1 MKLFKN
7 ISENSL
13 RLLILLIAFLCL
25 ILSIFAFENNFFSNR
40 MTTDDCLWL
49 DKTDSLGHRYLV
61 ITQIIKDGVADKAGI
76 QDGDLLI
83 AINGISLGG
92 SMSAMDILNQYRNE
106 FITYT
111 IIRNNEILDVKIWV
125 YKFVSYGFLIF
136 WIVGLGF
143 LIVGTIV
150 GYSKPKEL
158 TSKLFFF
165 FSAAASIGLVMYS
178 GTSPIGSIKMDD
190 ISQLQKIII
199 TIVNLLFISGM
210 VLIPPLYVHL
220 FSTFPVKYEFKR
232 RRLFILLIY
241 GFVVIPVL
249 FSLLFSQFFK
259 VTTSKY
265 VSVYIMNILPV
276 LYFLIGSR
284 FFRKSQKKVTDPG
297 LKKSLSIINKGFFL
311 GGLGITY
318 YLIFTLINN
327 KPVFLINPLFL
338 IPCILVIAIPISFGF
353 SIMKYRI
360 FDTEFIVKK
369 SIVFSIVTIAIVLFY
384 LVLVYFMNSYFK
396 EVFKGSNQLLIITF
410 IIIFTF
416 SFDFV
421 NKRAKAFVDKQFFRE
436 NYNYRKSLLE
446 FSKDI
451 SYIANIED
459 LIDKIRSF
467 LKDTVG
473 IEFFNLRVIS
483 PKYVKAL
490 DLSLDKE
497 VDLLLSKIIHFNNN
511 DAVLVNAYNINEIG
525 IDKSEIKL
533 LKGINLI
540 IPIHHKNELL
550 GVLTFGNKSSGK
562 AFSEEDIDLLK
573 SFASQSAVSLENTR
587 LNIEQINKQKYE
599 EEVNIAKRI
608 QNSLLPREA
617 SSHNK
622 LLISGYSEPA
632 KDIGGDFYDIIN
644 VSENRVLVAIADVS
658 DKGIPAALYM
668 SQVQAMLQFASKIFS
683 SPKEILSEINV
694 QIYDQ
699 LNKYSF
705 VTILLA
711 LFDLENNKVHVA
723 RAGHTPLLRLR
734 NGQIENIY
742 SKGIGI
748 GLDKQNIFNNNI
760 EEFVLDILPDDT
772 YLLYSDGVSESMNIQ
787 RELFGAERI
796 NEILASNTEATPD
809 TIKTNL
815 LSALESF
822 RGNADVNDDITF
834 AIIKIKE

>member
-13 RLLILLIAFLCL
+13 RFLILLIAFLCL

-40 MTTDDCLWL
+40 MTTDDCLWV
-49 DKTDSLGHRYLV
+49 DKADSLGNRFLV

-83 AINGISLGG
+83 AINGTRLGG
-92 SMSAMDILNQYRNE
+92 SMSAMDILNQYSNE
-106 FITYT
+106 FISYT
-111 IIRNNEILDVKIWV
+111 IIRNKEIIDVKIWV

-136 WIVGLGF
+136 WIIGLGF

-178 GTSPIGSIKMDD
+178 GTSPIGSIRMDD
-190 ISQLQKIII
+190 ISEWQKIFI
-199 TIVNLLFISGM
+199 TIVNVLFISGM

-220 FSTFPVKYEFKR
+220 FGTFPVKYESKR
-232 RRLFILLIY
+232 RKLYILIIY
-241 GFVVIPVL
+241 ALVVIAVPFAFIFKGEANKIISFYITVIIPVIY
-249 FSLLFSQFFK
+249 FIIGTIIFRRSQNK
-259 VTTSKY
+259 V
-265 VSVYIMNILPV
+265 I
-276 LYFLIGSR
+276 
-284 FFRKSQKKVTDPG
+284 DPG

-318 YLIFTLINN
+318 YLIFKLIIN
-327 KPVFLINPLFL
+327 KPFFLVNPLFF

-369 SIVFSIVTIAIVLFY
+369 SIVFSIVTISIVLLY
-384 LVLVYFMNSYFK
+384 LVLVYLMNSYFK

-436 NYNYRKSLLE
+436 NYNYRKSLLQ

-451 SYIANIED
+451 SYITNIED
-459 LIDKIRSF
+459 LINNIRSF

-490 DLSLDKE
+490 DLSLNKE
-497 VDLLLSKIIHFNNN
+497 IDLLLSKIIQFNNN

-525 IDKSEIKL
+525 IEESEIQL

-540 IPIHHKNELL
+540 IPIYLKNELL

-608 QNSLLPREA
+608 QNSLLPRES
-617 SSHNK
+617 SSHNR

-644 VSENRVLVAIADVS
+644 VSENKVLVAIADVS

-683 SPKEILSEINV
+683 SPKEILSEINI

-699 LNKYSF
+699 LDKYSF

-711 LFDLENNKVHVA
+711 LFDLDNNKLHVA
-723 RAGHTPLLRLR
+723 RAGHTPLIRLR
-734 NGQIENIY
+734 NRQIENIY

-748 GLDKQNIFNNNI
+748 GLDKQNIFNSNI
-760 EEFVLDILPDDT
+760 EEYVLDILPNDT
-772 YLLYSDGVSESMNIQ
+772 YILYSDGVSESMNNQ
-787 RELFGAERI
+787 RELFSEDRI
-796 NEILASNTEATPD
+796 NGILASNPEAAPD
-809 TIKTNL
+809 ILKTNL

-822 RGNADVNDDITF
+822 RGNAEVNDDITF
-834 AIIKIKE
+834 AIIKVKE